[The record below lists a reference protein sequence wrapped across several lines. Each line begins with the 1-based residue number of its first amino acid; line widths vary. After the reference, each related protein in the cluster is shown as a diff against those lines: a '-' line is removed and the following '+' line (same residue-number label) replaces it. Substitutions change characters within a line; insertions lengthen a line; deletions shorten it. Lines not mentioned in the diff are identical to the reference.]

1 MAIVIMGIDPGTAT
15 TGYGVIQAD
24 QLSCRLLAFGTI
36 RTRSDESRAERLRI
50 IHAGMGRL
58 LDEHAPH
65 VVVVEQLFFS
75 RNVMTAMAVGEARG
89 IVLLA
94 AAQCKL
100 PVHEYTPSAVKQ
112 SLSGWGRA
120 DKREIK
126 QMVAW
131 ALDMA
136 KPPTP
141 DDAAD
146 ALAIALCH
154 LYQMRMERDLGTSPD
169 SPQRGAIA

>member
-1 MAIVIMGIDPGTAT
+1 MAVTIMGIDPGTAT
-15 TGYGVIQAD
+15 TGFGVIRAD
-24 QLSCRLLAFGTI
+24 RESCRLVAYGTI
-36 RTRSDESRAERLRI
+36 RTTQADTRADRLRI
-50 IHAGMGRL
+50 IHEKMSGLL
-58 LDEHAPH
+58 LDH
-65 VVVVEQLFFS
+65 VPDMVVVEQLFFS
-75 RNVMTAMAVGEARG
+75 RNVTTAMAVGEARG

-94 AAQCKL
+94 AAQRGL

-120 DKREIK
+120 DKNEIK

-131 ALDMA
+131 ALDLE
-136 KPPTP
+136 KPPSP

-154 LYQMRMERDLGTSPD
+154 LYQVRLERDLGVT
-169 SPQRGAIA
+169 A